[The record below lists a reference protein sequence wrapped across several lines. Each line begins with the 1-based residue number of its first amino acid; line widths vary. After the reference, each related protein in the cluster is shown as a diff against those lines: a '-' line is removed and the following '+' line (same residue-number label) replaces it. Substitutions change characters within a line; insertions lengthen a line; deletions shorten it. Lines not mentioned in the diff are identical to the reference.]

1 MSSRGLMVIGLAG
14 LVCAAR
20 PALAQRPPS
29 LGTAASFAVLA
40 STVTSSGP
48 TVVTGNLGGHSIA
61 GFPPGVVLLGT
72 TIGGIAAPLHDSA
85 AAYDDLAVRPCDH
98 LMQGDNLV
106 PGVYCTTPLLALQ
119 GTLTL
124 DAKGDSN
131 AVWIFQAGAG

>member
-1 MSSRGLMVIGLAG
+1 MPSKHLIAIGL
-14 LVCAAR
+14 LCAAR
-20 PALAQRPPS
+20 PLLAQRPPPS

-40 STVTSSGP
+40 STVTTSGP

-85 AAYDDLAVRPCDH
+85 AAYDDLAARPCDH

-106 PGVYCTTPLLALQ
+106 
-119 GTLTL
+119 
-124 DAKGDSN
+124 
-131 AVWIFQAGAG
+131 